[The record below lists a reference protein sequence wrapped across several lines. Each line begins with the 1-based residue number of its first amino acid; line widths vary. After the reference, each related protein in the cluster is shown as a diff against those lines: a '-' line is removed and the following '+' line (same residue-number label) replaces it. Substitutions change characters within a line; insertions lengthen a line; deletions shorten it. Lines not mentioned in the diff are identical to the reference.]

1 MTTINVP
8 FRFRRDNTTN
18 WNTYDPVLDAGEI
31 GINTSLNK
39 FKIGNGQSRWSVLQ
53 YANILATDL
62 ESAISNHNSQ
72 TLNVHG
78 IANTADLATKEYVAT
93 SVSTGIDGLA
103 SESYVNQAV
112 TGLSNT
118 SASTYALQADVGNPD
133 GIATLDSNGQVP
145 ISQLGNLIDSAPTA
159 LNTLN
164 ELAAALGDD
173 ADFAGTVT
181 NSISAVNSS
190 LNSLNTTVSQ
200 FDARIVN
207 LELGLGI

>member
-8 FRFRRDNTTN
+8 FRLRRDTTQHWVDYN
-18 WNTYDPVLDAGEI
+18 PILAPGEI
-31 GINTSLNK
+31 GINTTLNK
-39 FKIGNGQSRWSVLQ
+39 FKIGNGSTHWADLQ

-62 ESAISNHNSQ
+62 ESAINTHNAD
-72 TLNVHG
+72 TTNVHG
-78 IANTADLATKEYVAT
+78 IADTAELATKTYVAT
-93 SVSTGIDGLA
+93 TTEDLAPFNYVDQSIST
-103 SESYVNQAV
+103 
-112 TGLSNT
+112 LSNT
-118 SASTYALQADVGNPD
+118 ASSTYVPQSDVGNPD
-133 GIATLDSNGQVP
+133 GVASLDSNGQVP
-145 ISQLGNLIDSAPTA
+145 LSQLSNLIDSAPTA

-181 NSISAVNSS
+181 NSIATVNSS

-200 FDARIVN
+200 FDARIVS